1 MSQALYRKYRSR
13 GFEEVVGQQHVTDL
27 LASAIK
33 SGNISHA
40 YLFTGPRGT
49 GKTSVARIVA
59 HAINGLPYADD
70 SSHLD
75 IIEIDA
81 ASNRRIDDIRDL
93 REKVYIAPTTAKYK
107 VYIIDEVHMLTGE
120 SFNALLKTLE
130 EPPAHAVF
138 ILATTELHKVPA
150 TIVSRTQRFHFRPGS
165 VEAVSMHLRHIAD
178 QESIDISDEALRL
191 IAEHSEGGFRDSVSL
206 LDQVSSIGEGTI
218 TIDTVESLVGL
229 APHSQVEQIVDEI
242 VRGNSPGAVSQIS
255 ALLGDGMSPPTIIA
269 QLTKSLS
276 TRAATHPQLYD
287 LIYELVEI
295 PKSYVPEMKLLAVVG
310 KEREEGREKREESR
324 KTGKGREERRRKKD
338 EDQKEAKQAGSVV
351 RTQAATKP
359 PLENNTS
366 QAKKAEPPTASPS
379 QEPSETVIMP
389 DTKPVAD
396 SPVSPEPT
404 TTASIDWSAVL
415 AETLK
420 RAPAL
425 HSILKRADVVVT
437 PESITLTFG
446 FKLHRTKMNDE
457 KQRRELVAIITNLYG
472 SCPEIVIAAD
482 GGKLD
487 ATAAAV
493 ADIMGG
499 GEAVTI

>member
-27 LASAIK
+27 LAGAIK

-242 VRGNSPGAVSQIS
+242 VRGNNLGAVSQIS
-255 ALLGDGMSPPTIIA
+255 ALMSDGMSPPTIIA

-276 TRAATHPQLYD
+276 SRAATHPRLYD

-310 KEREEGREKREESR
+310 KEREEGREKREE
-324 KTGKGREERRRKKD
+324 D
-338 EDQKEAKQAGSVV
+338 HKEAKQARSVV
-351 RTQAATKP
+351 RTQAETKP

-366 QAKKAEPPTASPS
+366 QAKKLEPTTASPG
-379 QEPSETVIMP
+379 QEPAERVIMP